1 MMSSVEQAPLGTPY
15 TAATTSEEVMAG
27 VDLTYKVAVVTGG
40 YSGLGLHTT
49 TALTR
54 AGAHVIVPARRV
66 DTARAA
72 LDGITGVQVVE
83 MDLADQDS
91 IRAAAAEIAQSVDR
105 IDLLFATAGI
115 MATPLERTTQGWE
128 SQFAVNHLG
137 HFALTM
143 HLWPL
148 LATADSARVVLYS
161 SAGHHLS
168 PIRWSD
174 IDFTGGYD
182 KWQAYGQS
190 KTAMILFGRGLTAL
204 GAADGIEAFS
214 LHPGAILTPLQ
225 RHLPLQEQIDL
236 EWVDE
241 DGNGIDTS
249 FKSVVQGAATGLWA
263 ATSTDLTGR
272 GGVYCEDCDIAPTA
286 IPGGSMADGGVQ
298 PYAIDPDEAERLWEE
313 SLRRTGIGREWS
325 IAMP

>member
-1 MMSSVEQAPLGTPY
+1 MKLVEQAPLGTPY
-15 TAATTSEEVMAG
+15 TADTTSEEVMHG
-27 VDLTYKVAVVTGG
+27 VDLTGSVAVVTGG

-49 TALTR
+49 AALSR

-66 DTARAA
+66 DSARDA
-72 LDGITGVQVVE
+72 LDGITGVKVVE
-83 MDLADQDS
+83 MDLADQNS
-91 IRAAAAEIAQSVDR
+91 VRAAAAAIADSVDHV
-105 IDLLFATAGI
+105 DLLFATAGI
-115 MATPLERTTQGWE
+115 MATPLERTAQGWE

-148 LATADSARVVLYS
+148 LAAADRSRVVLYS
-161 SAGHHLS
+161 SAGHHHS

-174 IDFTGGYD
+174 IDFSDHYD

-190 KTAMILFGRGLTAL
+190 KTAMILFAKGLTAL
-204 GAADGIEAFS
+204 GSADGIEAYS

-236 EWVDE
+236 GWVDE

-249 FKSVVQGAATGLWA
+249 FKSVSQGAATGLWA
-263 ATSTDLTGR
+263 ATSTDLADR
-272 GGVYCEDCDIAPTA
+272 GGVYCEDCDIAPLA
-286 IPGGSMADGGVQ
+286 QPGGSMGSGGVK
-298 PYAIDPDEAERLWEE
+298 PYAVDAEEAAALWEE
-313 SLRRTGIGREWS
+313 SRRRTGLGPAVR
-325 IAMP
+325 

>member
-1 MMSSVEQAPLGTPY
+1 MEQAPLGTSY
-15 TAATTSEEVMAG
+15 TAATTSEEVMDG
-27 VDLTYKVAVVTGG
+27 VDLTGTVAVVTGG

-49 TALTR
+49 TALSR
-54 AGAHVIVPARRV
+54 AGARVIVPARRV

-72 LDGITGVQVVE
+72 LDGITSVQVVE

-91 IRAAAAEIAQSVDR
+91 IRAAAATIADSVDHV
-105 IDLLFATAGI
+105 DLLFATAGI
-115 MATPLERTTQGWE
+115 MATPLERTAQGWE

-148 LATADSARVVLYS
+148 LAAAERARVVLYS
-161 SAGHHLS
+161 SAGHHHS
-168 PIRWSD
+168 PVRWSD
-174 IDFTGGYD
+174 IDFVDGYD

-204 GAADGIEAFS
+204 GTADGIEAFS

-236 EWVDE
+236 GWVDG

-249 FKSVVQGAATGLWA
+249 FKSVSQGAATGLWA
-263 ATSTDLTGR
+263 ATSPDLTGR
-272 GGVYCEDCDIAPTA
+272 GGVYCEDCDVAPLA
-286 IPGGSMADGGVQ
+286 QSGGSMGAGGVQ
-298 PYAIDPDEAERLWEE
+298 PYAVDPEETAALWEE
-313 SLRRTGIGREWS
+313 SRRRTGLGPIFQ
-325 IAMP
+325 